1 MTVRAKL
8 FIVCVIALPGAAL
21 LLVLMRPVHP
31 AFQLSPLP
39 AATNAEVPVKVGGTE
54 VGTGTGL
61 DDDPQEATREAV
73 ATALR
78 GATRK
83 TPDFA
88 VVYVSSGSGMRRV
101 LHAAKSAL
109 GPRTKIFGGSSDS
122 RGVMTDKG
130 YVAVSPQSYEAVPG
144 PTGVGVMTVSSADIA
159 FGVGAASLTAFGTPQ
174 EMARTTVCNAIRS
187 AGRNPGE
194 DLPRVI
200 LLCSTLGIEEEVLEG
215 IEQAVG
221 RNVPV
226 VGGTVGGPV
235 LGVFGEHEVYER
247 GICLAVLYT
256 DLPLG
261 WTFEAG
267 FDVTGKHAG
276 IATKVEGQAIVE
288 IDGKPALDVYR
299 GWIDEQIGRLREQG
313 AKPGAIRDLLALHP
327 LYRRYKS
334 PTGQDY
340 LLFSHP
346 WPKDDRMQD
355 KSIMTST
362 QIKAGEEV
370 CLSSGTWETLLN
382 RIGNLPTNAKA
393 NGRIPVGTR
402 PVLALGS
409 ICGGVLGVI
418 PETERD
424 KMSFLL
430 NATNGNGPFIT
441 NFTWGEQGHFPGL
454 GNKHG
459 NLLTSLLVIA
469 PGGADQ

>member
-1 MTVRAKL
+1 MRSRIL
-8 FIVCVIALPGAAL
+8 IVCVMTIPAAVALV
-21 LLVLMRPVHP
+21 LVLMRP
-31 AFQLSPLP
+31 ARREFQLSPLP
-39 AATNAEVPVKVGGTE
+39 AAAPAEFPVKTAGTE
-54 VGTGTGL
+54 VGTGSGL
-61 DDDPQEATREAV
+61 SGDPQEAVREAL

-78 GATRK
+78 DAAQK

-88 VVYVSSGSGMRRV
+88 VLYVASGSDTNRV
-101 LHAAKSAL
+101 LRAARSVL
-109 GPRTKIFGGSSDS
+109 GPNTKIFGGHCDS

-130 YVAVSPQSYEAVPG
+130 YVVISKQSYEAVEG
-144 PTGVGVMTVSSADIA
+144 RTGVAVMTVSSRDII
-159 FGVGAASLTAFGTPQ
+159 FGVGSARLSDFSSPQ
-174 EMARTTVCNAIRS
+174 QMAKAVVLDAVRS
-187 AGRNPGE
+187 AGRTPA

-200 LLCSTLGIEEEVLEG
+200 LLNSTIGIEEEVLEG

-221 RNVPV
+221 KSVPV
-226 VGGTVGGPV
+226 LGGTVGGPV
-235 LGVFGEHEVYER
+235 MGVLGENEVYER
-247 GICLAVLYT
+247 GIGLAVLYT

-267 FDVTGKHAG
+267 FDVTVKHAG

-288 IDGKPALDVYR
+288 IDGKPAMDVYNEWVE
-299 GWIDEQIGRLREQG
+299 GEIDHLRTQG
-313 AKPGAIRDLLALHP
+313 AKPGTIRDLLTLHP

-334 PTGQDY
+334 LTGQDY

-346 WPKDDRMQD
+346 WPKDDRMRD

-362 QIKAGEEV
+362 QIRAGEEI
-370 CLSSGTWETLLN
+370 CLSSGTWERLLN
-382 RIGNLPTNAKA
+382 RVGNLPTNAKA
-393 NGRIPVGTR
+393 NGRIRVGTR
-402 PVLALGS
+402 PVLAIGF
-409 ICGGVLGVI
+409 ICAGVLGVI

-430 NATNGNGPFIT
+430 NAANGHGPFIT

>member
-1 MTVRAKL
+1 MRSKIL
-8 FIVCVIALPGAAL
+8 IVCVITIPAAVALF
-21 LLVLMRPVHP
+21 LVLMRP
-31 AFQLSPLP
+31 ARREFQLSPLP
-39 AATNAEVPVKVGGTE
+39 AAAQAELPARVAGTE
-54 VGTGTGL
+54 VGTGSGL
-61 DDDPQEATREAV
+61 SDDPEKAVREALT
-73 ATALR
+73 TALR
-78 GATRK
+78 DATPK
-83 TPDFA
+83 TADFA
-88 VVYVSSGSGMRRV
+88 VLYVTSGNDTKRV
-101 LHAAKSAL
+101 LESARLAL
-109 GPRTKIFGGSSDS
+109 GSNTKIFGGTSDS

-130 YVAVSPQSYEAVPG
+130 YMAVSEKGYEAADG
-144 PTGVGVMTVSSADIA
+144 PTGVALMTVSSNAIT
-159 FGVGAASLTAFGTPQ
+159 FGVSSANLTAFRSPQ
-174 EMARTTVCNAIRS
+174 EMAKATVLEAIQS
-187 AGRNPGE
+187 AGRNPE

-200 LLCSTLGIEEEVLEG
+200 LLCSSIGIEEEVLEG
-215 IEQAVG
+215 VEQAIG
-221 RNVPV
+221 KSVPV
-226 VGGTVGGPV
+226 LGGTVGGPV
-235 LGVFGEHEVYER
+235 MGVLGENDVYER

-267 FDVTGKHAG
+267 FDVTEKHAG
-276 IATKVEGQAIVE
+276 IATKVEGQALVE
-288 IDGKPALDVYR
+288 IDNKPALDVYN
-299 GWIDEQIGRLREQG
+299 GWVNGEIDRLREQG
-313 AKPGAIRDLLALHP
+313 AKPDVIRDLLTLHP

-334 PTGQDY
+334 PTGQNY

-355 KSIMTST
+355 KSVMTST

-402 PVLALGS
+402 PVLAIGS

-424 KMSFLL
+424 KMSFLI
-430 NATNGNGPFIT
+430 NSANGNGPFIT
-441 NFTWGEQGHFPGL
+441 SFTWGEQGHFPGI

-469 PGGADQ
+469 PGGTDH

>member
-1 MTVRAKL
+1 MRSKILIA
-8 FIVCVIALPGAAL
+8 CVITVPAAVALF
-21 LLVLMRPVHP
+21 LVLLRP
-31 AFQLSPLP
+31 ARREFQLSPLP
-39 AATNAEVPVKVGGTE
+39 AAAKAALPVRVAGTE
-54 VGTGTGL
+54 VGTGSGL
-61 DDDPQEATREAV
+61 RDDPEETVREAL

-78 GATRK
+78 DATQK

-88 VVYVSSGSGMRRV
+88 VLYVTSGSDTKRILGAARR
-101 LHAAKSAL
+101 AL
-109 GPRTKIFGGSSDS
+109 GANTKIFGGNSDA

-130 YVAVSPQSYEAVPG
+130 YVAASKKSYEAAAG
-144 PTGVGVMTVSSADIA
+144 PTGVAVMTVSSNAIA
-159 FGVGAASLTAFGTPQ
+159 FGVSAANLAAFGAPQ
-174 EMARTTVCNAIRS
+174 EMAKATVLEAIQS
-187 AGRNPGE
+187 AGRNPE
-194 DLPRVI
+194 ELPRVI
-200 LLCSTLGIEEEVLEG
+200 LLYSTIGIEDEVLEG

-221 RNVPV
+221 KNVPV
-226 VGGTVGGPV
+226 LGGTVGGPV
-235 LGVFGEHEVYER
+235 MGVLGANEVYER

-267 FDVTGKHAG
+267 FDVTEKHAG
-276 IATKVEGQAIVE
+276 IATKVEGQTLVE
-288 IDGKPALDVYR
+288 IDHQPALDVYN
-299 GWIDEQIGRLREQG
+299 GWVEGEIDRLRAQG
-313 AKPGAIRDLLALHP
+313 ATPGVIRDLLTLHP
-327 LYRRYKS
+327 LYRRYQS

-346 WPKDDRMQD
+346 WPKDDRLQD

-382 RIGNLPTNAKA
+382 RIGNLPTNARA
-393 NGRIPVGTR
+393 NGRIRIGTR
-402 PVLALGS
+402 PVLAIGF

-430 NATNGNGPFIT
+430 NAANGDSPFIT
-441 NFTWGEQGHFPGL
+441 SFTWGEQGHFPGI

-469 PGGADQ
+469 PGGTDH

>member
-1 MTVRAKL
+1 MRSKIL
-8 FIVCVIALPGAAL
+8 IVCVITIPAAAAL
-21 LLVLMRPVHP
+21 FLVLMRP
-31 AFQLSPLP
+31 ARREFQLSPLP
-39 AATNAEVPVKVGGTE
+39 AAAKAELLPKVAGTE
-54 VGTGTGL
+54 VGTGSGL
-61 DDDPQEATREAV
+61 SDDPQEAVQEAL

-78 GATRK
+78 DATQK
-83 TPDFA
+83 NPDFA
-88 VVYVSSGSGMRRV
+88 VLYVTSGSDAKRV
-101 LHAAKSAL
+101 LGSARLAL
-109 GPRTKIFGGSSDS
+109 GPNAKIFGGTSDS

-130 YVAVSPQSYEAVPG
+130 YVAVSKKGYEATHG
-144 PTGVGVMTVSSADIA
+144 PTGVALMTVSSNAIT
-159 FGVGAASLTAFGTPQ
+159 FGVSSANLTAFRSPQ
-174 EMARTTVCNAIRS
+174 EMAKAKVLEAIKS
-187 AGRNPGE
+187 AGRNPD

-221 RNVPV
+221 KNVPV
-226 VGGTVGGPV
+226 LGGTVGGPV
-235 LGVFGEHEVYER
+235 MGVLGENEVYER

-267 FDVTGKHAG
+267 FDVTEKHAG
-276 IATKVEGQAIVE
+276 IATRVEGQAIVE
-288 IDGKPALDVYR
+288 IDNKPALDVYN
-299 GWIDEQIGRLREQG
+299 GWVDGEIDRLHEQG
-313 AKPGAIRDLLALHP
+313 AKPGVIRDLLTLHP

-346 WPKDDRMQD
+346 WPRDDRMQD

-382 RIGNLPTNAKA
+382 RVGRLPTNAKG
-393 NGRIPVGTR
+393 NGRIRVGTR
-402 PVLALGS
+402 PVLAIGF

-424 KMSFLL
+424 KMSFLI
-430 NATNGNGPFIT
+430 NYANGNGPFIT
-441 NFTWGEQGHFPGL
+441 SFTWGEQGHFPGI

-459 NLLTSLLVIA
+459 NLLTSLLVIG

>member
-1 MTVRAKL
+1 M
-8 FIVCVIALPGAAL
+8 
-21 LLVLMRPVHP
+21 LLVLIRPAHRE
-31 AFQLSPLP
+31 FQLSPLP
-39 AATNAEVPVKVGGTE
+39 AAVNVEVPVQVGGTE
-54 VGTGTGL
+54 VGTGAGL
-61 DDDPQEATREAV
+61 NDDPQEAIREAL

-88 VVYVSSGSGMRRV
+88 VIYVGSGSDMKHV
-101 LHAAKSAL
+101 LHAARSAL
-109 GPRTKIFGGSSDS
+109 GPKTKIFGGSSDS

-130 YVAVSPQSYEAVPG
+130 YVAVSLRSYEAAQG
-144 PTGVGVMTVSSADIA
+144 PTGVALMTVSSDAIT
-159 FGVGAASLTAFGTPQ
+159 FGVGSASLTAFSTPQ
-174 EMARTTVCNAIRS
+174 DMARTTVLNAIQS
-187 AGRNPGE
+187 AGRNPE

-200 LLCSTLGIEEEVLEG
+200 LLCSTIGIEEEVLEG
-215 IEQAVG
+215 LEQAVG
-221 RNVPV
+221 QNVPV
-226 VGGTVGGPV
+226 LGGTVGGPV
-235 LGVFGEHEVYER
+235 MGVFGEDDVHER

-267 FDVTGKHAG
+267 FDVTEKHAG

-288 IDGKPALDVYR
+288 IDGKPALDVYN
-299 GWIDEQIGRLREQG
+299 GWVDDQIGRFRAQG
-313 AKPGAIRDLLALHP
+313 AKPGVIRDLLTLHP

-346 WPKDDRMQD
+346 WPKDDRMED

-382 RIGNLPTNAKA
+382 RVGNLPTNAKV
-393 NGRIPVGTR
+393 NGRLRVGTR
-402 PVLALGS
+402 PVLALGF

-418 PETERD
+418 PETERH

-430 NATNGNGPFIT
+430 NYANGNGPFLT
-441 NFTWGEQGHFPGL
+441 SFTWGEQGYFPGI

-459 NLLTSLLVIA
+459 NLLTSFLVIA
-469 PGGADQ
+469 PGGISP